1 MEIWDKYPD
10 IWKTQSA
17 FFSWIRGGVRRSLW
31 NRHPIKLEF
40 LKNNRRKINNP
51 NPRGK
56 VAQVWGGDCALC
68 NNTFTIKDLEVDHK
82 TGNHSLTK
90 IEDIQKF
97 IEGIVLV
104 TESDLQMVCK
114 PCHKAKSMADK
125 QGISLEEALI
135 SRKVIAIMKE
145 KLDKEFLTERG
156 ITPQG
161 TIAKRKLQIEEVL
174 RNGG

>member
-1 MEIWDKYPD
+1 MDIWDEYPHL
-10 IWKTQSA
+10 WKTQSA

-31 NRHPIKLEF
+31 NRSPIKLEF
-40 LKNNRRKINNP
+40 IKNNRRKINNP

-68 NNTFTIKDLEVDHK
+68 NNTFILKDLEVDHK

-125 QGISLEEALI
+125 QGISIEDALI
-135 SRKVIAIMKE
+135 SRKVIAIMKD
-145 KLDKEFLTERG
+145 KLDKQFLIDRG
-156 ITPQG
+156 VVPDSTA
-161 TIAKRKLQIEEVL
+161 AKRKLQIIDEL
-174 RNGG
+174 KRRP